1 MASDLFYNRDSNISG
16 VTIQADYSGLE
27 LTPVYGSKASFS
39 SKAFS
44 YNTDD
49 FYMNRLPDSM
59 NSLSAVFDVR
69 YDVNESNAQ
78 SLIAF
83 IESKNGS
90 DLFEFNIDNSGIYQK
105 LSGVCDNY
113 AVNHM
118 NNQHYEVASSMT
130 VDQAPN
136 LLNWSGMTFL
146 NHDFQNWATSTSYEK
161 YDIIY
166 SGVNINKLDN
176 FYYSTEDHNSS
187 DKTVDGPTGSSSK
200 WSQDFFFEPDIGFQN
215 SVDLKNDQLLF
226 KNSFPLRIKN
236 KDNNASFPISYKFTS
251 ITDKQLKAMLHFL
264 ENKGGY
270 RNFRHDIP
278 SIYNRPKAMYCPEWS
293 HTWKYKNSHDL
304 EVTLIEDVLGVI
316 KEN

>member
-16 VTIQADYSGLE
+16 VTIETDYLSLA

-39 SKAFS
+39 SREYS
-44 YNTDD
+44 YETDD
-49 FYMNRLPDSM
+49 FYLNRIPNSM
-59 NSLSAVFDVR
+59 NSLEASFQVK
-69 YDVNESNAQ
+69 YDLNEANTQKLA
-78 SLIAF
+78 AF
-83 IESKNGS
+83 IEDNNGNRM
-90 DLFEFNIDNSGIYQK
+90 FEFNIDNSGIYK
-105 LSGVCDNY
+105 SMSGVSDNY
-113 AVNHM
+113 AINHV
-118 NNQHYEVASSMT
+118 NNQHYEVAVSYS

-136 LLNWSGMTFL
+136 LFNWSGMNFL
-146 NHDFQNWATSTSYEK
+146 NYDFQEWNDQSYEK

-166 SGVNINKLDN
+166 SGVNNNKLDN
-176 FYYSTEDHNSS
+176 FYYCIEDHDASN
-187 DKTVDGPTGSSSK
+187 DEVDGPTGSSSK

-215 SVDLKNDQLLF
+215 DVELKNHMTAF
-226 KNSFPLRIKN
+226 KNSFHLRIKDR
-236 KDNNASFPISYKFTS
+236 DNNASFPVSYKFTS

-278 SIYNRPKAMYCPEWS
+278 SIYNRPKAMYCPQWS